1 MKNRDLFLKDPVKS
15 ELLNNGVAE
24 VRDIRS
30 AEELK
35 TLRYELETFVCEGQ
49 YARGLSRIL
58 ESYVKNLD
66 KPEQP
71 AVWVSGFF
79 GSGKSHLVKMLRY
92 LWTDYEFPD
101 DKATARGIARLSSDV
116 TDALRELVTA
126 GRRYGGL
133 HAAAG
138 TLGAGAGESVRLA
151 LLGIVFRSLGLP
163 EKYPMAKFVL
173 WLKSQGIYDQ
183 VRKRSRRRERLSIR
197 NCWISMS
204 LQFSLRR
211 FLLSTQISRQA
222 LLKQNLSLRTSTR
235 RSTMFR

>member
-49 YARGLSRIL
+49 YGRGLSRIL
-58 ESYVKNLD
+58 ESYVINLD

-101 DKATARGIARLSSDV
+101 DRATARGIVRLSSDV
-116 TDALRELVTA
+116 TEAIKELTTA

-133 HAAAG
+133 HAA
-138 TLGAGAGESVRLA
+138 
-151 LLGIVFRSLGLP
+151 
-163 EKYPMAKFVL
+163 
-173 WLKSQGIYDQ
+173 
-183 VRKRSRRRERLSIR
+183 
-197 NCWISMS
+197 
-204 LQFSLRR
+204 
-211 FLLSTQISRQA
+211 
-222 LLKQNLSLRTSTR
+222 
-235 RSTMFR
+235 